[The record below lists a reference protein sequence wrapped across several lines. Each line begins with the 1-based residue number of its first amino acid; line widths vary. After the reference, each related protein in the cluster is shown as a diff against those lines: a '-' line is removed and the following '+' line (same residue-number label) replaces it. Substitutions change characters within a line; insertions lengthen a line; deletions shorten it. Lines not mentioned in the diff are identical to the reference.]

1 MHHRTSHSLLFLRE
15 CVCFSLLFHCVFE
28 CQFGTLRRAALLLS
42 LPKRLSFRL
51 LVRWLRQDSGFLH
64 LSLKCFR
71 SFIPVA
77 VQIVSV
83 PGLWNN
89 RQGKQKNA
97 LLTEQPANQL
107 RLAYRLEE
115 KLRVYVLPVRP
126 HGRCSAAAFLN
137 PDVRVPCLSV
147 SSYRHLIVDSKV
159 FSRHTHRIKV
169 SASYVALVDT

>member
-1 MHHRTSHSLLFLRE
+1 MPIWYPSSNCSAT
-15 CVCFSLLFHCVFE
+15 
-28 CQFGTLRRAALLLS
+28 LS

-51 LVRWLRQDSGFLH
+51 LVRWLRQDSCFLH

-71 SFIPVA
+71 SLIPVA

-97 LLTEQPANQL
+97 SLTEQPANQL

-115 KLRVYVLPVRP
+115 CTSSR
-126 HGRCSAAAFLN
+126 GRCSAAAFLN

-147 SSYRHLIVDSKV
+147 SSFRHLIVDSKV